1 MTNLVKIVILEE
13 QVKKY
18 WADSSKSIIDQT
30 VLYSYIKEG
39 FNIELMEEIGFFID
53 DKEDIMNYK
62 TIIKVFNDG
71 KLIKRK
77 LFWMGYDKWKG
88 FTHEMLINI
97 VLN

>member
-1 MTNLVKIVILEE
+1 MINLVKIVILEE

-53 DKEDIMNYK
+53 DQEDIMNYK